1 MKGQSSNMFMNVLGM
16 ILRIIVD
23 GYETKHVEKKMAE
36 QSISYLKQYL
46 MWPDFF
52 VFLPFYL
59 LMQTTRPKTELINVQ
74 GI

>member
-23 GYETKHVEKKMAE
+23 RYETKHVEKKMAE

-46 MWPDFF
+46 MWPDIF